1 MCDRPRLID
10 NPYLGLAHI
19 GLNRFHDCTSL
30 KLPVPCGNCPSCIA
44 LRQNYYIQRCQME
57 ELNHHLFMVTL
68 TYRQSMLRHLVVNG
82 RKLYY
87 ADFTDLQKMFK
98 RLRNRGFNFSY
109 MAVNEYGGKHH
120 RPHFHLLLSVPKN
133 KDDTFHDCLN
143 LEHRLQDLIL
153 GEWRRN
159 YGSDKAPIY
168 KDLCQLVI
176 SPYGRTFDLHYV
188 NPSLTENGSSDVGFY
203 VTKYVLKADK
213 WVDRLKSALKL
224 NLEPDKFQEVWR
236 LLRPRVC
243 ISKSFGSYTD
253 PDVISHI
260 RKGIDFAK
268 LIPDARFPYFINP
281 VTGQTFPLSPLYQKR
296 FLTVADKEV
305 FFNRNKVS
313 DDGFTYSDDRNIMKE
328 NVSDNRFNHVRNVV
342 NSRLSSYDEFYD
354 SEKLTQIDVSDIDVV
369 SQSEY
374 VDDDWQNDF

>member
-1 MCDRPRLID
+1 
-10 NPYLGLAHI
+10 
-19 GLNRFHDCTSL
+19 
-30 KLPVPCGNCPSCIA
+30 
-44 LRQNYYIQRCQME
+44 ME
-57 ELNHHLFMVTL
+57 ELNNHLFMVTL

-98 RLRNRGFNFSY
+98 RLRNRGHKFSY
-109 MAVNEYGGKHH
+109 MAVSEYGGKHH

-133 KDDTFHDCLN
+133 KNDTFHDCLN
-143 LEHRLQDLIL
+143 LEYRLQDLIL

-159 YGSDKAPIY
+159 YGSDKAPKY

-176 SPYGRTFDLHYV
+176 TPYGRTFDLHYV
-188 NPSLTENGSSDVGFY
+188 NPSLTDNGSSDVGFY

-224 NLEPDKFQEVWR
+224 NLEPDKFQEVWK

-243 ISKSFGSYTD
+243 VSKSFGSYDD

-268 LIPDARFPYFINP
+268 LIPDAKFPYFINP

-296 FLTVADKEV
+296 FLTITDREV
-305 FFNRNKVS
+305 FFNRNKVQ
-313 DDGFTYSDDRNIMKE
+313 DDGFAFSDDRNIMKE
-328 NVSDNRFNHVRNVV
+328 NVSDNRLNHVRNVV
-342 NSRLSSYDEFYD
+342 NSRLSSFDEFYD
-354 SEKLTQIDVSDIDVV
+354 NEELSQLDVSNIDVV
-369 SQSEY
+369 SQPEI